1 MNWMSIKLKRNIA
14 FILFGAA
21 IVLLIVNL
29 WTMTKINKKEEKR
42 SAEYITVQFNKIIK
56 DYALQKD
63 WITCNDKVSGGDT
76 ISNYSI
82 RLPKDLPVPLIIQD
96 ISNALEDSTIK
107 INVTEQGIHGNSI
120 LKISFFNK
128 IKLTAEFIYD
138 KEIIRDSDTLS
149 FILRNPADL
158 SQQELNDL
166 LFSSDAYS
174 FILEPSNESAQLA
187 KIFREKKKEFAVL
200 LSDNIEDI
208 KYKLKGDYLKDRLD
222 ISIKEILGSFRY
234 ASFYVVDDNS
244 ELVKYPNYN
253 LITSEFNKRGINFI
267 NLSRFYSTK
276 SSESEAVDIFM
287 QKVKQL
293 KKNEK
298 YTFIIDA
305 KNYLYLTDTIK
316 SLKKQGYKFVLY
328 IPHQQ

>member
-1 MNWMSIKLKRNIA
+1 MNLKLKRNVAVVLFSAVI
-14 FILFGAA
+14 IL
-21 IVLLIVNL
+21 VIVNF
-29 WTMTKINKKEEKR
+29 WTLKKIEKKEEKR

-56 DYALQKD
+56 DYALRKE
-63 WITCNDKVSGGDT
+63 WITCNDKVSGSDT

-107 INVTEQGIHGNSI
+107 INVTEQGIHGNSV

-149 FILRNPADL
+149 FILSNPADL
-158 SQQELNDL
+158 TQQELSDL

-174 FILEPSNESAQLA
+174 FILEPSDESARLA
-187 KIFREKKKEFAVL
+187 KLFKEKKKEFAVL
-200 LSDNIEDI
+200 LNDNISDI
-208 KYKLKGDYLKDRLD
+208 KYKLKGDYPKDRLD
-222 ISIKEILGSFRY
+222 ISIKEILGSFRN
-234 ASFYVVDDNS
+234 ASFYIVDDYS
-244 ELVKYPNYN
+244 ELVKYPNYG

-267 NLSRFYSTK
+267 NLSRFYSMK
-276 SSESEAVDIFM
+276 SSKNDAVAELI
-287 QKVKQL
+287 QKISQL